1 MFGRRTEEKETF
13 PVENSDAANTKAQED
28 YLTMVYG
35 DFLQSDDIRL
45 HYLRKVLG
53 VLSLQVVLNLLVNC
67 LCARFGGFN
76 DLLSNYVAFAA
87 GAFATVGAVVLLAIN
102 ENNRKELPKAHI
114 LAFCF
119 IVGSCVLTV
128 GASQKLNDQ
137 FTLLVLYAIA
147 SAVVS
152 LFVGALLSG
161 SQNQAH
167 WFM

>member
-1 MFGRRTEEKETF
+1 M
-13 PVENSDAANTKAQED
+13 
-28 YLTMVYG
+28 
-35 DFLQSDDIRL
+35 
-45 HYLRKVLG
+45 
-53 VLSLQVVLNLLVNC
+53 LSLQVTLNLLVNC

-87 GAFATVGAVVLLAIN
+87 AAFATVGSVVMLVIN

-128 GASQKLNDQ
+128 GLSQKLNDQ
-137 FTLLVLYAIA
+137 FTLLFLYAIA

-161 SQNQAH
+161 SQNQAQ
-167 WFM
+167 WFMQISGAAGGAITTLMVPFYLSHWYGEDYNMMWVLWTVIFLSLIHI